1 MKTGSKVACRT
12 MGAVAF
18 VCVCTLNSTVAFA
31 ETPSGADILLP
42 KIAEFIPALVAFLV
56 IWFVMAKFA
65 WPQIVSMMEKREL
78 KIKGDL
84 DSAEKLKAQAAQDK
98 KQAEDLVAQAQVKA
112 ADIVARARREAEE
125 ERAHIVSDAQA
136 HAAGLMEKSRDA
148 IANERHKATVELS
161 GFVVD
166 LSVEIASKIIGSG
179 MTIEDQRK
187 LAERCLEEVGA
198 QHDEDQA

>member
-1 MKTGSKVACRT
+1 MSLKSKAISIRPKNSKRKPHKT
-12 MGAVAF
+12 
-18 VCVCTLNSTVAFA
+18 
-31 ETPSGADILLP
+31 
-42 KIAEFIPALVAFLV
+42 
-56 IWFVMAKFA
+56 
-65 WPQIVSMMEKREL
+65 
-78 KIKGDL
+78 
-84 DSAEKLKAQAAQDK
+84 K